1 MSIVDLQGRNIAL
14 SPEGTVKNAHDP
26 DRVHRRRTQLHNQL
40 EELQQGW
47 HRDCSTDT
55 ASRPDADAI
64 DAYWD
69 DRWRSIARTAHEAKE
84 PVLVEFDAMATWM
97 KEQRVK
103 ILRGEQYQMLLKDVQ
118 DLSPWSF
125 KKVGENAL
133 GTVWLCDRCAVCID
147 ADGMTLL
154 MLRKHGEVLQAWS
167 ARPWMV
173 VTAWDASME
182 LPDLQLGELF
192 ELLKILRYTK
202 LCALPEPLMAIAR
215 NSIAQP

>member
-1 MSIVDLQGRNIAL
+1 MAAD
-14 SPEGTVKNAHDP
+14 GTVKNAHDP

-47 HRDCSTDT
+47 HKDCAQDA

-103 ILRGEQYQMLLKDVQ
+103 ILRGEQYQMMLKEVQ
-118 DLSPWSF
+118 DLGPWSF

-147 ADGMTLL
+147 AEGMALV
-154 MLRKHGEVLQAWS
+154 MVRKHGEVLQAWS
-167 ARPWMV
+167 ARPWLA

-182 LPDLQLGELF
+182 LPDLRLGEIF